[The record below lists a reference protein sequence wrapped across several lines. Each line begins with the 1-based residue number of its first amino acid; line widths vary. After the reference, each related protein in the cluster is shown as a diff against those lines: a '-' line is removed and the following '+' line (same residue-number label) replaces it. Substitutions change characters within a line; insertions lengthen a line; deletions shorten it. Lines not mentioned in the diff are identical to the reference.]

1 VSSKTA
7 GFTII
12 EAMCVLVL
20 SGMITAIGVPP
31 LRDALRRRVVRAAG
45 NELVLAHSLAR
56 STALRFGR
64 GAQLRIDVTRGRFWV
79 DVDTSG
85 TGIRDTIGV
94 LHSLAEQDVQISSNR
109 AVLCFD
115 ARGLAAINATC
126 SAGAALIVLKSKS
139 WTDTVRITPLGKVLR

>member
-1 VSSKTA
+1 MVEVM
-7 GFTII
+7 FVVVI
-12 EAMCVLVL
+12 
-20 SGMITAIGVPP
+20 SGMVTAIGVPK
-31 LRDALRRRVVRAAG
+31 LRNSLRQRAVRAAG

-64 GAQLRIDVTRGRFWV
+64 SAQLRIDVARGRFWV

-85 TGIRDTIGV
+85 TDLRDTIGV
-94 LHSLAEQDVQISSNR
+94 VHSVAEQNMQISSNR

-115 ARGLAAINATC
+115 ARGLAVINATC
-126 SAGAALIVLKSKS
+126 SAGDALIVLRSQN

>member
-1 VSSKTA
+1 MVEVM
-7 GFTII
+7 FVVVI
-12 EAMCVLVL
+12 
-20 SGMITAIGVPP
+20 SGMITAIGVPK
-31 LRDALRRRVVRAAG
+31 LRNALRQRAVRAAG

-64 GAQLRIDVTRGRFWV
+64 SAQLRIDVTRGRFWV

-85 TGIRDTIGV
+85 TGVRDTIGV
-94 LHSLAEQDVQISSNR
+94 IHSVAEQNMQISSNR

-115 ARGLAAINATC
+115 ARGLAVINATC
-126 SAGAALIVLKSKS
+126 SAGDALIVLRSQN